1 MHCGHNGHAS
11 IGVVL
16 INPPLLTSHP
26 IDLQTERPNSQVAD
40 LNYNIIGKKYIYM
53 YFSLCLN
60 EKLTG
65 HGSVL

>member
-1 MHCGHNGHAS
+1 MHCDHNGHAS

-26 IDLQTERPNSQVAD
+26 IDLQTERLNSQVAD
-40 LNYNIIGKKYIYM
+40 LNYNIIGKKIYM
-53 YFSLCLN
+53 YFLLCLN
-60 EKLTG
+60 EKLTD